1 MSSESVIYRQMMF
14 LNGCTDEE
22 ELLKYERAISI
33 AYGNGT
39 LGLDTVIALKKQ
51 IDEARLKNEE

>member
-1 MSSESVIYRQMMF
+1 MRYLYTVQ